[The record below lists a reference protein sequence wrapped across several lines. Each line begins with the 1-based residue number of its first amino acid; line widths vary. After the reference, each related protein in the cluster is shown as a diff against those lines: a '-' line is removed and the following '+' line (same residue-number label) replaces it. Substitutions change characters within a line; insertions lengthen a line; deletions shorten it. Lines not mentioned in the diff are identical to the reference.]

1 MDELS
6 LSFVWGTHC
15 YYDGNWW
22 IGWVHGN
29 KKMGKVDK
37 STQIEGKISKKN
49 QKVEERIEGTW
60 QIDDDRRQI
69 FKN

>member
-1 MDELS
+1 
-6 LSFVWGTHC
+6 
-15 YYDGNWW
+15 
-22 IGWVHGN
+22 
-29 KKMGKVDK
+29 MGKVDK